1 LLKTSSEPTSIS
13 RARKKASLLVRI
25 SGEVKNFSWG
35 SKHLIQNHLGLG
47 PTNQEVAEVW
57 FGTHAGG
64 QSKLLTSGQNLSEA
78 IGSRL
83 SFLVKFLAADSPLS
97 IQVHPNALQA
107 KAGFA
112 KENAA
117 GIDLADPKRNYTD
130 DSHKPEILIAMT
142 PFEALCGFRPRA
154 EILEIFLAFS
164 ESEARFGELAALA
177 ATDASLEEIFGEL
190 LEDSQLAGRFAS
202 SVASLDS
209 DSTSERAR
217 TLVVDLLDK
226 YPGDTGALVSLLL
239 NYPRLEPG
247 EAIYVPSGNLHA
259 YLSGLGLEVMT
270 SSDNVIRGGL
280 TSKHIDKSEL
290 MNVADFS
297 ELAKPVVAAKKLAEG
312 LVEYPVAA
320 SEFRVYRAQIS
331 GSNLLADIDLPA
343 AAVIVCVSGELAVS
357 TSLEEREV
365 LKKGEVVFVSEARK
379 FSLSGS
385 GDAFV
390 VMGS

>member
-1 LLKTSSEPTSIS
+1 
-13 RARKKASLLVRI
+13 LLVRI

-35 SKHLIQNHLGLG
+35 SKHLIQDQLGLG

-57 FGTHAGG
+57 FGTHDGG

-78 IGSRL
+78 IGSKL

-117 GIDLADPKRNYTD
+117 GIDLADPKRNYKD
-130 DSHKPEILIAMT
+130 DSHKPEILIALSA
-142 PFEALCGFRPRA
+142 FKALCGFRPRA

-164 ESEARFGELAALA
+164 ESEARFGELAALL
-177 ATDASLEEIFGEL
+177 ATEASLEEIFSEL
-190 LEDSQLAGRFAS
+190 LEDSELAGRFAR
-202 SVASLDS
+202 SVAGLDI
-209 DSTSERAR
+209 DSISEQARA
-217 TLVVDLLDK
+217 LVVDLLGK
-226 YPGDTGALVSLLL
+226 YPGETGALVSLLL
-239 NYPRLEPG
+239 NFIQLAPG
-247 EAIYVPSGNLHA
+247 EAIYLPAGNLHA
-259 YLSGLGLEVMT
+259 YLSGLGLEVMAA
-270 SSDNVIRGGL
+270 SDNVIRGGL
-280 TSKHIDKSEL
+280 TSKHIDKAEL
-290 MNVADFS
+290 RNITDFS
-297 ELAKPVVAAKKLAEG
+297 ELAEPKVSLKKLAEG
-312 LVEYPVAA
+312 LVEYPVSA

-331 GSNLLADIDLPA
+331 GANLLADIDLPA
-343 AAVIVCVSGELAVS
+343 AAVIVCVSGEIAVG

-365 LKKGEVVFVSEARK
+365 LKKGDVVFVSEAKK

-390 VMGS
+390 VLGS

>member
-1 LLKTSSEPTSIS
+1 M
-13 RARKKASLLVRI
+13 LVRI
-25 SGEVKNFSWG
+25 SGEEKNYPWG
-35 SKHLIQNHLGLG
+35 SKHLIQDHLGLG
-47 PTNQEVAEVW
+47 LTNQAVAEIW
-57 FGTHAGG
+57 FGTHDGG
-64 QSKLLTSGQNLSEA
+64 QSKLLSSGKTLAEA
-78 IGSRL
+78 IGSKL

-97 IQVHPNALQA
+97 IQVHPNDSQA

-177 ATDASLEEIFGEL
+177 ATDANLEELFSEL
-190 LEDSQLAGRFAS
+190 LEDNALAGRFAS

-217 TLVVDLLDK
+217 VLVVDLLDK

-239 NYPRLEPG
+239 NFVRLEPG

-259 YLSGLGLEVMT
+259 YLSGLGLEVMA

-280 TSKHIDKSEL
+280 TSKHIDKAEL
-290 MNVADFS
+290 RNNTDFS
-297 ELAKPVVAAKKLAEG
+297 ELAKPVVATKKLAEG

-320 SEFRVYRAQIS
+320 SEFRVYRAQIT

-343 AAVIVCVSGELAVS
+343 AAVIVCVGGEIAVG

-365 LKKGEVVFVSEARK
+365 LKKGEVVFVSEAKK

-390 VMGS
+390 VLGS

>member
-1 LLKTSSEPTSIS
+1 
-13 RARKKASLLVRI
+13 LLVRI

-117 GIDLADPKRNYTD
+117 GIDLADPKRNYKD
-130 DSHKPEILIAMT
+130 DSHKPEILIALSA
-142 PFEALCGFRPRA
+142 FKALCGFRPRA
-154 EILEIFLAFS
+154 EVQEIFLAFS
-164 ESEARFGELAALA
+164 ESESRFGELAALA
-177 ATDASLEEIFGEL
+177 ATDATIEEIFTEL
-190 LEDSQLAGRFAS
+190 LEDQLLAERFS
-202 SVASLDS
+202 STVEAMDADSLA
-209 DSTSERAR
+209 ERAR
-217 TLVVDLLDK
+217 ALVVGLLEK
-226 YPGDTGALVSLLL
+226 YPGDTGALVALLL
-239 NYPRLEPG
+239 NQIELESG
-247 EAIYVPSGNLHA
+247 EAIYLPAGNVHA
-259 YLSGLGLEVMT
+259 YLSGFGLEVMAA
-270 SSDNVIRGGL
+270 SDNVIRGGL
-280 TSKHIDKSEL
+280 TSKHIDKAEL
-290 MNVADFS
+290 RQIADFS
-297 ELAKPVVAAKKLAEG
+297 ELAKPLVSTKKLAEG

-320 SEFRVYRAQIS
+320 SEFRVYRAQIT
-331 GSNLLADIDLPA
+331 GTNMLADIDLPA
-343 AAVIVCVSGELAVS
+343 AAVIVCVSGEIAVG

-365 LKKGEVVFVSEARK
+365 LKKGEVVFVSEAKK

-390 VMGS
+390 VLGS